1 MKIDDLA
8 KDVIRLGWEWDLY
21 DKSTEETRLAKIRE
35 EALELVEAIDSGS
48 HDDILMEFGDVMVT
62 GVNWLYPKGAGL
74 DWPLSMAHEKNCR
87 KTGRMVGG
95 TFVKSEDL

>member
-1 MKIDDLA
+1 MGIDELT

-21 DKSTEETRLAKIRE
+21 DKSTEETRLAKVRE
-35 EALELVEAIDSGS
+35 EAQELIDAIDSGNI
-48 HDDILMEFGDVMVT
+48 HEILMESGDVLVT
-62 GVNWLYPKGAGL
+62 LVNWLYPKGAGL